1 MSVGFIF
8 HRDGVFTMTVI
19 NNHDTTCYGNH
30 GYESWKT
37 LWKPSQCSKFHHGD
51 ANLNL
56 VDRKIDGITDYQPV
70 IEKMVKN
77 RGLPFGNVLKILSR

>member
-1 MSVGFIF
+1 
-8 HRDGVFTMTVI
+8 MTVI

-30 GYESWKT
+30 GYESWRT
-37 LWKPSQCSKFHHGD
+37 LSKPSQCSKFHHGD

-70 IEKMVKN
+70 IETMVKN